1 MCYVSIRFLIH
12 LLKKEK
18 SLIFRNY
25 KDLSHRKRWRINKLP
40 LLFQFISLFHRCF
53 IYGGYDEEKEM
64 IKMKLIRKV
73 MMLGVVCLSI
83 ALVGCQNKT
92 EALTSSVT
100 IKDKASFKPMNE
112 TIDYKEDYV
121 YEYLGLKF
129 SLSQNIKEAMNNKSL
144 VMLDSQSALNEK
156 LRYAFLSFNKVSRKQ
171 QDAVVQNMN
180 EYMEWE
186 KNLERSGTIGMY
198 KKGMSEK
205 EITELTQCTYH
216 KKIGISHDGQY
227 SYYISYQNDAFKRE
241 LEQCHIEIIDRL
253 EENDNG
259 FVLKEKNDLENTEVF
274 ND

>member
-1 MCYVSIRFLIH
+1 
-12 LLKKEK
+12 
-18 SLIFRNY
+18 
-25 KDLSHRKRWRINKLP
+25 
-40 LLFQFISLFHRCF
+40 
-53 IYGGYDEEKEM
+53 
-64 IKMKLIRKV
+64 MKLIRKV
-73 MMLGVVCLSI
+73 MMSGVLCLSI

-144 VMLDSQSALNEK
+144 VMLDSQSALNEE

-216 KKIGISHDGQY
+216 KKIGISHDGHY
-227 SYYISYQNDAFKRE
+227 SYYISYQNDAIKRE

-259 FVLKEKNDLENTEVF
+259 FVLKEKKDLENTEVF

>member
-1 MCYVSIRFLIH
+1 
-12 LLKKEK
+12 
-18 SLIFRNY
+18 
-25 KDLSHRKRWRINKLP
+25 
-40 LLFQFISLFHRCF
+40 
-53 IYGGYDEEKEM
+53 
-64 IKMKLIRKV
+64 MKLIRKV
-73 MMLGVVCLSI
+73 MMSGVLCLSI

-241 LEQCHIEIIDRL
+241 LELCHIEIIDRL

-259 FVLKEKNDLENTEVF
+259 FVLKEKKDLENTEVF

>member
-1 MCYVSIRFLIH
+1 
-12 LLKKEK
+12 
-18 SLIFRNY
+18 
-25 KDLSHRKRWRINKLP
+25 
-40 LLFQFISLFHRCF
+40 
-53 IYGGYDEEKEM
+53 
-64 IKMKLIRKV
+64 MKLIRKV
-73 MMLGVVCLSI
+73 MMLGVLCLSI

-180 EYMEWE
+180 EYMKWE

-241 LEQCHIEIIDRL
+241 LEQCHIEIIDCL

>member
-1 MCYVSIRFLIH
+1 
-12 LLKKEK
+12 
-18 SLIFRNY
+18 
-25 KDLSHRKRWRINKLP
+25 
-40 LLFQFISLFHRCF
+40 
-53 IYGGYDEEKEM
+53 
-64 IKMKLIRKV
+64 MKLIRKV

-144 VMLDSQSALNEK
+144 VMLDSQSALNEE

-180 EYMEWE
+180 EYMKWE
-186 KNLERSGTIGMY
+186 KNLERFGTIGMY

-227 SYYISYQNDAFKRE
+227 SYYISYQNDTFKRE

-259 FVLKEKNDLENTEVF
+259 FVLKEKKDLENTEVF

>member
-1 MCYVSIRFLIH
+1 
-12 LLKKEK
+12 
-18 SLIFRNY
+18 
-25 KDLSHRKRWRINKLP
+25 
-40 LLFQFISLFHRCF
+40 
-53 IYGGYDEEKEM
+53 
-64 IKMKLIRKV
+64 MKLIRKV

-112 TIDYKEDYV
+112 IIDYKEDYV

-144 VMLDSQSALNEK
+144 VMLDSQSALNEE

-227 SYYISYQNDAFKRE
+227 SYYISYQNDTFKRE

-259 FVLKEKNDLENTEVF
+259 FVLKEKKDLENTEVF

>member
-1 MCYVSIRFLIH
+1 
-12 LLKKEK
+12 
-18 SLIFRNY
+18 
-25 KDLSHRKRWRINKLP
+25 
-40 LLFQFISLFHRCF
+40 
-53 IYGGYDEEKEM
+53 
-64 IKMKLIRKV
+64 MKLIRKV
-73 MMLGVVCLSI
+73 MMLGVLCLSI

-100 IKDKASFKPMNE
+100 IKNKASFKPMNE

-180 EYMEWE
+180 EYMKWE

-227 SYYISYQNDAFKRE
+227 SYYISYQNDSFKRE

>member
-1 MCYVSIRFLIH
+1 
-12 LLKKEK
+12 
-18 SLIFRNY
+18 
-25 KDLSHRKRWRINKLP
+25 
-40 LLFQFISLFHRCF
+40 
-53 IYGGYDEEKEM
+53 
-64 IKMKLIRKV
+64 MKLIRKV
-73 MMLGVVCLSI
+73 MMLGVLCLSI

-144 VMLDSQSALNEK
+144 VMLDSQSALNEE

-259 FVLKEKNDLENTEVF
+259 FVLKEKNDLGNTEVF

>member
-1 MCYVSIRFLIH
+1 
-12 LLKKEK
+12 
-18 SLIFRNY
+18 
-25 KDLSHRKRWRINKLP
+25 
-40 LLFQFISLFHRCF
+40 
-53 IYGGYDEEKEM
+53 
-64 IKMKLIRKV
+64 MKLIRKV
-73 MMLGVVCLSI
+73 MMSGVLCLSI

-129 SLSQNIKEAMNNKSL
+129 SLSQNIKEGMNNKSL

-259 FVLKEKNDLENTEVF
+259 FVLKEKKDLENTEVF

>member
-1 MCYVSIRFLIH
+1 
-12 LLKKEK
+12 
-18 SLIFRNY
+18 
-25 KDLSHRKRWRINKLP
+25 
-40 LLFQFISLFHRCF
+40 
-53 IYGGYDEEKEM
+53 
-64 IKMKLIRKV
+64 MKLIRKV
-73 MMLGVVCLSI
+73 MMSGVLCLSI

-259 FVLKEKNDLENTEVF
+259 FVLKEKNNLENTEVF

>member
-1 MCYVSIRFLIH
+1 
-12 LLKKEK
+12 
-18 SLIFRNY
+18 
-25 KDLSHRKRWRINKLP
+25 
-40 LLFQFISLFHRCF
+40 
-53 IYGGYDEEKEM
+53 
-64 IKMKLIRKV
+64 MKLIRKV

-100 IKDKASFKPMNE
+100 IKNKTSFKPMNE
-112 TIDYKEDYV
+112 TIEYKEDYV

-144 VMLDSQSALNEK
+144 VMLDSQSALNEE
-156 LRYAFLSFNKVSRKQ
+156 LRYAFLSFNKVSRRQ

-180 EYMEWE
+180 EYMKWE

-198 KKGMSEK
+198 KKGMSKK

-227 SYYISYQNDAFKRE
+227 SYYISYQNDTFKRE
-241 LEQCHIEIIDRL
+241 LEQCHIEIIDCL

-259 FVLKEKNDLENTEVF
+259 FVLKEKKDLENTEVF

>member
-1 MCYVSIRFLIH
+1 
-12 LLKKEK
+12 
-18 SLIFRNY
+18 
-25 KDLSHRKRWRINKLP
+25 
-40 LLFQFISLFHRCF
+40 
-53 IYGGYDEEKEM
+53 
-64 IKMKLIRKV
+64 MKLIRKV
-73 MMLGVVCLSI
+73 MMSGVLCLSI

-144 VMLDSQSALNEK
+144 VMLDSQSALNEE

-216 KKIGISHDGQY
+216 KKIGISHDGHY

-241 LEQCHIEIIDRL
+241 LEQCHIEIIDCL

-259 FVLKEKNDLENTEVF
+259 FVLKEKKDLENTEVF

>member
-1 MCYVSIRFLIH
+1 
-12 LLKKEK
+12 
-18 SLIFRNY
+18 
-25 KDLSHRKRWRINKLP
+25 
-40 LLFQFISLFHRCF
+40 
-53 IYGGYDEEKEM
+53 
-64 IKMKLIRKV
+64 MKLIRKV
-73 MMLGVVCLSI
+73 MMLGVLCLSI

-180 EYMEWE
+180 EYMKWE

-259 FVLKEKNDLENTEVF
+259 FVLKEKNDLENTEFF

>member
-1 MCYVSIRFLIH
+1 
-12 LLKKEK
+12 
-18 SLIFRNY
+18 
-25 KDLSHRKRWRINKLP
+25 
-40 LLFQFISLFHRCF
+40 
-53 IYGGYDEEKEM
+53 
-64 IKMKLIRKV
+64 MKLIRKV

-129 SLSQNIKEAMNNKSL
+129 SLFQNIKEAMNNKSL

-180 EYMEWE
+180 EYMKWE

>member
-1 MCYVSIRFLIH
+1 
-12 LLKKEK
+12 
-18 SLIFRNY
+18 
-25 KDLSHRKRWRINKLP
+25 
-40 LLFQFISLFHRCF
+40 
-53 IYGGYDEEKEM
+53 
-64 IKMKLIRKV
+64 MKLIRKV
-73 MMLGVVCLSI
+73 MMLGVLCLSI

-241 LEQCHIEIIDRL
+241 LEQCHIEIIDCL

-259 FVLKEKNDLENTEVF
+259 FVLKEKKDLENTEFF

>member
-1 MCYVSIRFLIH
+1 
-12 LLKKEK
+12 
-18 SLIFRNY
+18 
-25 KDLSHRKRWRINKLP
+25 
-40 LLFQFISLFHRCF
+40 
-53 IYGGYDEEKEM
+53 
-64 IKMKLIRKV
+64 MKLIRKV

-186 KNLERSGTIGMY
+186 KNLERLGTIGMY

>member
-1 MCYVSIRFLIH
+1 
-12 LLKKEK
+12 
-18 SLIFRNY
+18 
-25 KDLSHRKRWRINKLP
+25 
-40 LLFQFISLFHRCF
+40 
-53 IYGGYDEEKEM
+53 
-64 IKMKLIRKV
+64 MKLIRKV

-171 QDAVVQNMN
+171 QDDVVQNMN

>member
-1 MCYVSIRFLIH
+1 
-12 LLKKEK
+12 
-18 SLIFRNY
+18 
-25 KDLSHRKRWRINKLP
+25 
-40 LLFQFISLFHRCF
+40 
-53 IYGGYDEEKEM
+53 
-64 IKMKLIRKV
+64 MKLIRKV
-73 MMLGVVCLSI
+73 MMLGVLCLSI

-144 VMLDSQSALNEK
+144 VMLDSQSALNEE

-227 SYYISYQNDAFKRE
+227 SYYISYQNDTFKRE

-259 FVLKEKNDLENTEVF
+259 FVLKEKKDLENTEVF

>member
-1 MCYVSIRFLIH
+1 
-12 LLKKEK
+12 
-18 SLIFRNY
+18 
-25 KDLSHRKRWRINKLP
+25 
-40 LLFQFISLFHRCF
+40 
-53 IYGGYDEEKEM
+53 
-64 IKMKLIRKV
+64 MKLIRKV
-73 MMLGVVCLSI
+73 MMLGVLCLSI

-227 SYYISYQNDAFKRE
+227 SYYISYQTDAFKRE

-259 FVLKEKNDLENTEVF
+259 FVLKEKKDLENTEVF

>member
-1 MCYVSIRFLIH
+1 
-12 LLKKEK
+12 
-18 SLIFRNY
+18 
-25 KDLSHRKRWRINKLP
+25 
-40 LLFQFISLFHRCF
+40 
-53 IYGGYDEEKEM
+53 
-64 IKMKLIRKV
+64 MKLIRKV
-73 MMLGVVCLSI
+73 MMSGVLCLSI

-171 QDAVVQNMN
+171 KDAVVQNMN

-241 LEQCHIEIIDRL
+241 LEQCYIEIIDRL

-259 FVLKEKNDLENTEVF
+259 FVLKEKKDLENTEVF

>member
-1 MCYVSIRFLIH
+1 
-12 LLKKEK
+12 
-18 SLIFRNY
+18 
-25 KDLSHRKRWRINKLP
+25 
-40 LLFQFISLFHRCF
+40 
-53 IYGGYDEEKEM
+53 
-64 IKMKLIRKV
+64 MKLIRKV
-73 MMLGVVCLSI
+73 MMSGVLCLSI
-83 ALVGCQNKT
+83 ALAGCQNKT

-144 VMLDSQSALNEK
+144 VMLDSQSALNEE

-216 KKIGISHDGQY
+216 KKIGISHDGHY

-259 FVLKEKNDLENTEVF
+259 FVLKEKKDLENTEVF

>member
-1 MCYVSIRFLIH
+1 
-12 LLKKEK
+12 
-18 SLIFRNY
+18 
-25 KDLSHRKRWRINKLP
+25 
-40 LLFQFISLFHRCF
+40 
-53 IYGGYDEEKEM
+53 
-64 IKMKLIRKV
+64 MKLIRKV
-73 MMLGVVCLSI
+73 MMLGVLCLSI

>member
-1 MCYVSIRFLIH
+1 
-12 LLKKEK
+12 
-18 SLIFRNY
+18 
-25 KDLSHRKRWRINKLP
+25 
-40 LLFQFISLFHRCF
+40 
-53 IYGGYDEEKEM
+53 
-64 IKMKLIRKV
+64 MKLIRKV
-73 MMLGVVCLSI
+73 MMLGVLCLSI

-227 SYYISYQNDAFKRE
+227 SYYIS
-241 LEQCHIEIIDRL
+241 
-253 EENDNG
+253 
-259 FVLKEKNDLENTEVF
+259 
-274 ND
+274 

>member
-1 MCYVSIRFLIH
+1 
-12 LLKKEK
+12 
-18 SLIFRNY
+18 
-25 KDLSHRKRWRINKLP
+25 
-40 LLFQFISLFHRCF
+40 
-53 IYGGYDEEKEM
+53 
-64 IKMKLIRKV
+64 MKLIRKV
-73 MMLGVVCLSI
+73 MMLGVLCLSI

-205 EITELTQCTYH
+205 EITELTQCTYY

>member
-1 MCYVSIRFLIH
+1 
-12 LLKKEK
+12 
-18 SLIFRNY
+18 
-25 KDLSHRKRWRINKLP
+25 
-40 LLFQFISLFHRCF
+40 
-53 IYGGYDEEKEM
+53 
-64 IKMKLIRKV
+64 

-144 VMLDSQSALNEK
+144 VMLDSQSALNEE

-227 SYYISYQNDAFKRE
+227 SYYISYQNDTFKRE

-259 FVLKEKNDLENTEVF
+259 FVLKEKKDLENTEVF

>member
-1 MCYVSIRFLIH
+1 
-12 LLKKEK
+12 
-18 SLIFRNY
+18 
-25 KDLSHRKRWRINKLP
+25 
-40 LLFQFISLFHRCF
+40 
-53 IYGGYDEEKEM
+53 
-64 IKMKLIRKV
+64 MKLIRKV
-73 MMLGVVCLSI
+73 MILGVLCLSI

-186 KNLERSGTIGMY
+186 KNLERSGIIGMY

-259 FVLKEKNDLENTEVF
+259 FVLKEKKDLENTEVF

>member
-1 MCYVSIRFLIH
+1 
-12 LLKKEK
+12 
-18 SLIFRNY
+18 
-25 KDLSHRKRWRINKLP
+25 
-40 LLFQFISLFHRCF
+40 
-53 IYGGYDEEKEM
+53 
-64 IKMKLIRKV
+64 MKLIRKV

-144 VMLDSQSALNEK
+144 VMLDSQSALNEE

-227 SYYISYQNDAFKRE
+227 SYYISYQNDACKRE

-259 FVLKEKNDLENTEVF
+259 FVLKEKKDLENTEVF

>member
-1 MCYVSIRFLIH
+1 
-12 LLKKEK
+12 
-18 SLIFRNY
+18 
-25 KDLSHRKRWRINKLP
+25 
-40 LLFQFISLFHRCF
+40 
-53 IYGGYDEEKEM
+53 
-64 IKMKLIRKV
+64 MKLIRKV

-92 EALTSSVT
+92 EAITSSVT

-241 LEQCHIEIIDRL
+241 LEQCHIEIIDCL

>member
-1 MCYVSIRFLIH
+1 
-12 LLKKEK
+12 
-18 SLIFRNY
+18 
-25 KDLSHRKRWRINKLP
+25 
-40 LLFQFISLFHRCF
+40 
-53 IYGGYDEEKEM
+53 
-64 IKMKLIRKV
+64 MKLIRKV

-144 VMLDSQSALNEK
+144 VMLDSQSALNEE

-227 SYYISYQNDAFKRE
+227 SYYISYQNDTFKRE

-259 FVLKEKNDLENTEVF
+259 FVLKEKKDLENTEVF

>member
-1 MCYVSIRFLIH
+1 
-12 LLKKEK
+12 
-18 SLIFRNY
+18 
-25 KDLSHRKRWRINKLP
+25 
-40 LLFQFISLFHRCF
+40 
-53 IYGGYDEEKEM
+53 
-64 IKMKLIRKV
+64 
-73 MMLGVVCLSI
+73 MMLGVLCLSI

-144 VMLDSQSALNEK
+144 VMLDSQSALNEE

-227 SYYISYQNDAFKRE
+227 SYYISYQNDTFKRE

-259 FVLKEKNDLENTEVF
+259 FVLKEKKDLENTEVF

>member
-1 MCYVSIRFLIH
+1 
-12 LLKKEK
+12 
-18 SLIFRNY
+18 
-25 KDLSHRKRWRINKLP
+25 
-40 LLFQFISLFHRCF
+40 
-53 IYGGYDEEKEM
+53 
-64 IKMKLIRKV
+64 MKLIRKV
-73 MMLGVVCLSI
+73 MMSGVLCLSI

-144 VMLDSQSALNEK
+144 VMLDSQSALNEE

-259 FVLKEKNDLENTEVF
+259 FALKEKKDLENTEVF

>member
-1 MCYVSIRFLIH
+1 
-12 LLKKEK
+12 
-18 SLIFRNY
+18 
-25 KDLSHRKRWRINKLP
+25 
-40 LLFQFISLFHRCF
+40 
-53 IYGGYDEEKEM
+53 
-64 IKMKLIRKV
+64 MKLIRKV
-73 MMLGVVCLSI
+73 MMLGVLCLSI

-144 VMLDSQSALNEK
+144 VMLDSQSALNEE

-171 QDAVVQNMN
+171 KDAVVQNMN

-259 FVLKEKNDLENTEVF
+259 FVLKEKKDLENTEVF

>member
-1 MCYVSIRFLIH
+1 
-12 LLKKEK
+12 
-18 SLIFRNY
+18 
-25 KDLSHRKRWRINKLP
+25 
-40 LLFQFISLFHRCF
+40 
-53 IYGGYDEEKEM
+53 
-64 IKMKLIRKV
+64 MKLIRKV
-73 MMLGVVCLSI
+73 MMLGVLCLSI

-144 VMLDSQSALNEK
+144 VMLDSQSALNEE

-241 LEQCHIEIIDRL
+241 LEQCHIEIIDCL

-259 FVLKEKNDLENTEVF
+259 FVLKEKKNLENTEVF

>member
-1 MCYVSIRFLIH
+1 
-12 LLKKEK
+12 
-18 SLIFRNY
+18 
-25 KDLSHRKRWRINKLP
+25 
-40 LLFQFISLFHRCF
+40 
-53 IYGGYDEEKEM
+53 
-64 IKMKLIRKV
+64 MKLIRKV
-73 MMLGVVCLSI
+73 MILGVLCLSI

>member
-1 MCYVSIRFLIH
+1 
-12 LLKKEK
+12 
-18 SLIFRNY
+18 
-25 KDLSHRKRWRINKLP
+25 
-40 LLFQFISLFHRCF
+40 
-53 IYGGYDEEKEM
+53 
-64 IKMKLIRKV
+64 MKLIRKV

-180 EYMEWE
+180 EYMKWE
-186 KNLERSGTIGMY
+186 KKLERSGTIGMY

-205 EITELTQCTYH
+205 EITELTQCTYQ

>member
-1 MCYVSIRFLIH
+1 
-12 LLKKEK
+12 
-18 SLIFRNY
+18 
-25 KDLSHRKRWRINKLP
+25 
-40 LLFQFISLFHRCF
+40 
-53 IYGGYDEEKEM
+53 
-64 IKMKLIRKV
+64 MKLIRKV
-73 MMLGVVCLSI
+73 MMLGVLCLSI

-144 VMLDSQSALNEK
+144 AMLDSQSALNEE

-171 QDAVVQNMN
+171 KDAVVQNMN

-259 FVLKEKNDLENTEVF
+259 FVLKERKDLENTEVF